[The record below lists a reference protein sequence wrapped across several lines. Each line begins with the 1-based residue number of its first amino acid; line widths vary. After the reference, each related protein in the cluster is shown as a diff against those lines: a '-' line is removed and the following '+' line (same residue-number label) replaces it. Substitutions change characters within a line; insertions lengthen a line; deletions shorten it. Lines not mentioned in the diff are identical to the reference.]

1 LTELNNWFISEE
13 AALTLWSDYQNLT
26 DKLLNSVEYPI
37 IQLNMSDQWD
47 KLYNKIISS
56 LKLDSKVL
64 PDNSLEEFM
73 PDYQMTSS
81 NHPGNNLFGRLVII

>member
-37 IQLNMSDQWD
+37 IQLNMSDEWD

-73 PDYQMTSS
+73 PDYQMTSR